1 MQMNRN
7 GFLYVID
14 RSNGKLLSAKPFGRV
29 NWATHVDMATGRPV
43 ESDLVTKELR
53 AGKTIEMWPSVRG
66 AKNWPHAAYNPNT
79 GLLYANTNHQ
89 GSIYR
94 FVDVDYKPG
103 QRYVGMENRLTD
115 VAAGE
120 PYGHVE
126 AIEPLTGKARWRV
139 PLTDNQN
146 WSAMLATGGGL
157 LFNGKHTGEFY
168 AMDADTGATLWQ
180 FRLSSGVNSQPITWT
195 HQGKQYITVLS
206 GLGGLYGQAHRAR
219 LPNVPLGGTVWTFA
233 LRD

>member
-1 MQMNRN
+1 MCSSDLRT
-7 GFLYVID
+7 
-14 RSNGKLLSAKPFGRV
+14 NGKLLSAKTFGRV

-43 ESDLVTKELR
+43 ESPLVTNELR

-89 GSIYR
+89 GSIYK
-94 FVDVDYKPG
+94 FVPVEYKPG
-103 QRYVGMENRLTD
+103 QRFTGMENTLTT
-115 VAAGE
+115 VKPGE

-146 WSAMLATGGGL
+146 WSAMLATAGGL
-157 LFNGKHTGEFY
+157 LFNGRHTGEFY
-168 AMDADTGATLWQ
+168 AMDADTGQTLWE
-180 FRLSSGVNSQPITWT
+180 FRTSSGVNSQPVTWT
-195 HQGKQYITVLS
+195 HNGKQYITVLS

-219 LPNVPLGGTVWTFA
+219 VADVPLGGSVWTFA

>member
-1 MQMNRN
+1 
-7 GFLYVID
+7 
-14 RSNGKLLSAKPFGRV
+14 
-29 NWATHVDMATGRPV
+29 
-43 ESDLVTKELR
+43 
-53 AGKTIEMWPSVRG
+53 MWPSVRG

-103 QRYVGMENRLTD
+103 ERYMGMESTLTTPKP
-115 VAAGE
+115 GE
-120 PYGHVE
+120 PLGHVE
-126 AIEPLTGKARWRV
+126 AIDPLTGKAKWRV

-168 AMDADTGATLWQ
+168 AMDADTGETLWQ
-180 FRLSSGVNSQPITWT
+180 FQTSSGVNSQPITWT
-195 HQGKQYITVLS
+195 RDGKQYITVLS